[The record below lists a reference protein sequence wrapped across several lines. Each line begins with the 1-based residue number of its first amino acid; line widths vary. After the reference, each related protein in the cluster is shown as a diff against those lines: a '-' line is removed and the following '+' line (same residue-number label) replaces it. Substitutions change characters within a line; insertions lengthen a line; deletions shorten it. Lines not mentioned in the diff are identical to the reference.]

1 MNNELI
7 GVISNKGELVGVISN
22 EGELVGEITD
32 DGLSINVT
40 IVGTGEKGEAG
51 KSAHELWIDAGNEG
65 SLEDFLSTI
74 GIYTHPETHPAS
86 MIEEDIDRNFVT
98 VRQKDSLYGHI
109 HEQIKASKTWVISH
123 ILDKY
128 PSISVVDSSGNQV
141 TGSPKYIDKNN
152 VVIEFTSE
160 FSGKAYLN

>member
-1 MNNELI
+1 MNKLTGKLNTPSKLT
-7 GVISNKGELVGVISN
+7 GELSKEVDISVII
-22 EGELVGEITD
+22 EGGIRGR
-32 DGLSINVT
+32 DGR
-40 IVGTGEKGEAG
+40 
-51 KSAHELWIDAGNEG
+51 SAYEVWLEEGNEG
-65 SLEDFLSTI
+65 SHEDFLTSFR
-74 GIYTHPETHPAS
+74 YTHPETHPAS

-98 VRQKDSLYGHI
+98 VRQKDNLYGHI

-123 ILDKY
+123 TLDKY

>member
-1 MNNELI
+1 MNRII
-7 GVISNKGELVGVISN
+7 GVIKKDSEKVIKGKIDTG
-22 EGELVGEITD
+22 GQ
-32 DGLSINVT
+32 INVEVKG
-40 IVGTGEKGEAG
+40 VGPRGAAG
-51 KSAHELWIDAGNEG
+51 VSAYQLWLDAGNIG
-65 SLEDFLSTI
+65 SLEDFFESLEGS
-74 GIYTHPETHPAS
+74 YTHPETHSAN
-86 MIEEDIDRNFVT
+86 MIEENIDRNFVT
-98 VRQKDSLYGHI
+98 VRQKDNLYGHI

-123 ILDKY
+123 TLDKY

>member
-1 MNNELI
+1 MNKLT
-7 GVISNKGELVGVISN
+7 
-22 EGELVGEITD
+22 GEISKEVD
-32 DGLSINVT
+32 ISVT
-40 IVGTGEKGEAG
+40 IEGGLRGRDG
-51 KSAHELWIDAGNEG
+51 KSAYELWLDAGNEG
-65 SLEDFLSTI
+65 SLNDFLSSI
-74 GIYTHPETHPAS
+74 GAYIHPETHPAS

-98 VRQKDSLYGHI
+98 ARQKDSLYGHI

-123 ILDKY
+123 ALDKY

-141 TGSPKYIDKNN
+141 IGSPKYIDKNN